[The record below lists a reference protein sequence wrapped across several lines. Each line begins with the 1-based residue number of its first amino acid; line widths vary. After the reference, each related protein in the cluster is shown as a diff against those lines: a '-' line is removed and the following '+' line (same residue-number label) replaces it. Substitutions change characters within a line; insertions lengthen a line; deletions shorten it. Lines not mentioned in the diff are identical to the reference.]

1 MVLFEFNVPWSVEC
15 CECCI
20 EKTLCFSVD
29 GIGSVGPL
37 ISNKKR

>member
-1 MVLFEFNVPWSVEC
+1 MF

-20 EKTLCFSVD
+20 EKILCFSME

-37 ISNKKR
+37 ISNEKRYT